1 MSPVFKRVVRK
12 IRRFSIKRKIKKSI
26 GNSPINL
33 EIGAGDRKGKIG
45 WITID
50 IDENADI
57 SWDLKFGIPLNNNS
71 VKKIY
76 SSHFME
82 HLTYKEGQVL
92 LDECLRVLVSGGVF
106 SVCVPNSKIYIE
118 AYANDHVLDDK
129 QFFRYEKGFNNTT
142 KIDYVNYC
150 AYMGGA

>member
-1 MSPVFKRVVRK
+1 MSPVFKESLRK
-12 IRRFSIKRKIKKSI
+12 IRRFIIKKKIKKSI

-71 VKKIY
+71 VKKY
-76 SSHFME
+76 T
-82 HLTYKEGQVL
+82 HLIL
-92 LDECLRVLVSGGVF
+92 WSISR
-106 SVCVPNSKIYIE
+106 
-118 AYANDHVLDDK
+118 
-129 QFFRYEKGFNNTT
+129 T
-142 KIDYVNYC
+142 KKDRCFLMN
-150 AYMGGA
+150 A